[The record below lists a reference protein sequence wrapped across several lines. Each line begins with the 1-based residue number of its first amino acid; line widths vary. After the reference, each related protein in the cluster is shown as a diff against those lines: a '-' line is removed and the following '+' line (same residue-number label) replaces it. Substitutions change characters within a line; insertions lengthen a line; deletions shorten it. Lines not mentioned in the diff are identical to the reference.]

1 MILCNISTVRDWGSF
16 LSQILPRFNKTFRL
30 VHQGI
35 NTVEATTSS
44 VVSVLQEPESPTY
57 LPSTER
63 MTEGNFTTS
72 LERLFHYP
80 YPDTE
85 EEQLYKDYKPPPK
98 EPVPLPRAVLYL
110 LMAALVMVA
119 VVYAIV
125 GHLIKDL
132 VHDFIGKETW
142 HCQQSRLASDN
153 KEGTMWHSRVSRS
166 TEGTTG
172 VNGFHHVTKLYI
184 NFMSTR
190 IQQNANHACIA
201 LYICHCIHCISLV
214 FPL

>member
-132 VHDFIGKETW
+132 VHDFIDWIFGSAPDTDRNK
-142 HCQQSRLASDN
+142 SDIN
-153 KEGTMWHSRVSRS
+153 CISRS
-166 TEGTTG
+166 GNETSENLELSLCPAHQDPSPSGD
-172 VNGFHHVTKLYI
+172 FL
-184 NFMSTR
+184 
-190 IQQNANHACIA
+190 
-201 LYICHCIHCISLV
+201 ICMAEIGAR
-214 FPL
+214 PPQT